1 MKKPLFS
8 CVIPVKGERPFFD
21 EALASLKSQGMG
33 DDLEII
39 VQDADVLTQ
48 RHEGTEAQRG
58 EKNSESLSLCVEK
71 NIDGIRWFREGD
83 LGQSD
88 ALNKGFAKAKGEWLF
103 WLNAD
108 DVLLPGALKNL
119 TQRLRVTEDCGE
131 ACGASGVEWIAGT
144 MVTID
149 AKGRVLRCLRDRGRK
164 EEYAGRP
171 IRVFGPSSFF
181 RKELFERVG
190 GLDVSLRY
198 CMDTDLWCKFR
209 EAGVWFEKVGG
220 YVWGFREHPGS
231 ITTGAK
237 APGEQARQNAEVGS
251 MHGRH
256 GIKVTGADVWAMRL
270 RRLFDG
276 SLVGAAFDTLR
287 FKGKDWRRA
296 FS

>member
-8 CVIPVKGERPFFD
+8 CVIPVKGEHPFFD

-58 EKNSESLSLCVEK
+58 EKNSESLCLCVEK
-71 NIDGIRWFREGD
+71 NIDGVRWCKELD
-83 LGQSD
+83 KGQSD
-88 ALNKGFAKAKGEWLF
+88 ALNKGFAKARGEWLF

-131 ACGASGVEWIAGT
+131 ACGASGVEWIAGN

-149 AKGRVLRCLRDRGRK
+149 ANGRVLRCLRDRGRK

-181 RKELFERVG
+181 RRELFERVG
-190 GLDVSLRY
+190 GFDVSLRY
-198 CMDTDLWCKFR
+198 CMDTDMWCRFR
-209 EAGVWFEKVGG
+209 EAGAWFKKTGS
-220 YVWGFREHPGS
+220 YVWGFREHEGS
-231 ITTGAK
+231 TTAGMK
-237 APGEQARQNAEVGS
+237 KPGEQARQDAEVAA
-251 MHGRH
+251 MHARRGVQITR
-256 GIKVTGADVWAMRL
+256 GDVLSLRL
-270 RRLFDG
+270 RRIFDG
-276 SLVGAAFDTLR
+276 SFVKAIFDTMR
-287 FKGKDWRRA
+287 FKGKNW
-296 FS
+296 SHVK